1 MCVWLYWIYVR
12 MNTTPGA
19 AELFGS
25 DELLYRSNN
34 NNDAAVPSTDAFLLL
49 LANYIATHANNVLH
63 FLHRAEGTSMQEE

>member
-1 MCVWLYWIYVR
+1 

-34 NNDAAVPSTDAFLLL
+34 NNAAAVPSTDAFLLL

-63 FLHRAEGTSMQEE
+63 FLHRV